1 MRRKPL
7 CGLMM
12 VRNTVLIAQK
22 KIGHGI
28 MRKWDMSNGYYTV
41 RSFKD
46 RPIKSLYNSISDM
59 GIGES
64 FKYPLDTVRL
74 VILCQ

>member
-1 MRRKPL
+1 MREK
-7 CGLMM
+7 
-12 VRNTVLIAQK
+12 N
-22 KIGHGI
+22 
-28 MRKWDMSNGYYTV
+28 NGYYTI
-41 RSFKD
+41 RDFKN
-46 RPIKSLYNSISDM
+46 RPTKGLYDSISDM

>member
-12 VRNTVLIAQK
+12 GINTVLIAQK

-28 MRKWDMSNGYYTV
+28 MRKWDMSN
-41 RSFKD
+41 D
-46 RPIKSLYNSISDM
+46 II
-59 GIGES
+59 
-64 FKYPLDTVRL
+64 PLEVSKIDQLRVYIIQS
-74 VILCQ
+74 VIWVLAKALNTL